1 MEQQIK
7 FAVLHQFWTIN
18 GGTYDAIEYA
28 YVLSKIGSTNLIFY
42 RLKDC
47 VFGRN
52 DNLDNIKNGI
62 IDLIH
67 KKYNINRLNFNIIV
81 RKGNIIDRNRYKS
94 ILAVDSVIVNKIP
107 IFLFDKAFILADP
120 YMSNISYYHKVKDL
134 PSVYTYNEMPFFPAK
149 VNYKFKFA
157 FDIYKKYNKLENN
170 TLISYKNDNEPFKK
184 HITKFV
190 NNVTGEEVIYK
201 WPIDDFHQ
209 KFNKYIYN
217 NICFF
222 DPRPRIFHECAFYG
236 LSLDNIVRNIENENF
251 DGAYYRIKS
260 LKEDGLECRYLN
272 ENDELIS
279 DMAD

>member
-1 MEQQIK
+1 MEEQIK
-7 FAVLHQFWTIN
+7 FAVLHQFWNIN

-28 YVLSKIGSTNLIFY
+28 YTLSKIGSTNLIFY

-107 IFLFDKAFILADP
+107 LFLFDKAFILADP

-134 PSVYTYNEMPFFPAK
+134 PNVYTYNEMPFFPAK

-170 TLISYKNDNEPFKK
+170 TLISYKNDKEPFKK
-184 HITKFV
+184 HITKIV
-190 NNVTGEEVIYK
+190 NNVTAKKLFINGLLM
-201 WPIDDFHQ
+201 
-209 KFNKYIYN
+209 
-217 NICFF
+217 
-222 DPRPRIFHECAFYG
+222 IF
-236 LSLDNIVRNIENENF
+236 
-251 DGAYYRIKS
+251 IKS
-260 LKEDGLECRYLN
+260 LINIFIIIYVFLTHVLEYFTSVLFMVYHWIILS
-272 ENDELIS
+272 EILKMKILTAHIIES
-279 DMAD
+279 KA